1 MIRVH
6 LSRILGEK
14 RITQADL
21 ARMTEIRP
29 STINDWYHEIAERVN
44 LDHLDRICEAL
55 QCKVSDLIEFVPN
68 ALPQTTS
75 LYEVQRQQ
83 RREHYKKPAE

>member
-1 MIRVH
+1 MIRIH

-75 LYEVQRQQ
+75 LYEVQHQQ

>member
-1 MIRVH
+1 MIRIH

-68 ALPQTTS
+68 TLPQTTS